1 MDLQV
6 YKNRLKNFFNKIFH
20 HNKNND
26 PYADTEDETESAKA
40 METDKPEGSQ
50 NMLVGDHGT
59 IMGVDRRIVIGLAV
73 FFVLV
78 FSLAFIYA
86 SSDGSDN
93 KKAVQNV
100 SSKSDIADE
109 GAMRDG
115 SKLSDDYGALERA
128 NMKKMTNNGQ
138 NQNAVKAKPISG
150 NTTQQSANNSVNQ
163 VSSSTLPALPRTNV
177 VPALPVSPTSY
188 AQSYNNLPSQLAA
201 VNGSETNNS
210 RSEKKSITDKI
221 KDTLASAIA
230 FATGNETSEIA
241 EASVKLAE
249 TPSVST
255 ANNHSISNYIAP
267 SPNTITAGTII
278 PAMLLTG
285 INTDTPGQVIAQIM
299 GDVYDLDGNVLIPA
313 GSRVTGSIAS
323 TQSDGSSDRVSVTF
337 NSLVLPD
344 GGSWNIGSSLVAVD
358 GAGYSGIQGI
368 VHKHTASNFMKGLF
382 NGAMTALATASTDRV
397 QLDASAFNAI
407 TSTQRPTTTVDPGY
421 QFSIY
426 VTQNIAF

>member
-163 VSSSTLPALPRTNV
+163 VSSATLPALPRTNV

-201 VNGSETNNS
+201 FNGSETNNS
-210 RSEKKSITDKI
+210 RSEKKLITDKI

-323 TQSDGSSDRVSVTF
+323 TQSDGSSGRVSVTF

>member
-1 MDLQV
+1 MPL
-6 YKNRLKNFFNKIFH
+6 
-20 HNKNND
+20 
-26 PYADTEDETESAKA
+26 
-40 METDKPEGSQ
+40 
-50 NMLVGDHGT
+50 
-59 IMGVDRRIVIGLAV
+59 
-73 FFVLV
+73 
-78 FSLAFIYA
+78 
-86 SSDGSDN
+86 
-93 KKAVQNV
+93 
-100 SSKSDIADE
+100 
-109 GAMRDG
+109 
-115 SKLSDDYGALERA
+115 
-128 NMKKMTNNGQ
+128 
-138 NQNAVKAKPISG
+138 
-150 NTTQQSANNSVNQ
+150 
-163 VSSSTLPALPRTNV
+163 
-177 VPALPVSPTSY
+177 
-188 AQSYNNLPSQLAA
+188 
-201 VNGSETNNS
+201 
-210 RSEKKSITDKI
+210 
-221 KDTLASAIA
+221 IA

-323 TQSDGSSDRVSVTF
+323 TQSDGSSGRVSVTF

-426 VTQNIAF
+426 VTQNIVF

>member
-138 NQNAVKAKPISG
+138 NAVKAKPISG
-150 NTTQQSANNSVNQ
+150 TSMQQSASNSVNH
-163 VSSSTLPALPRTNV
+163 VSSSTLPVLPRTNV

-201 VNGSETNNS
+201 ANGSETNNS

-230 FATGNETSEIA
+230 FATGNEISEIA
-241 EASVKLAE
+241 EASVKMAE

-255 ANNHSISNYIAP
+255 ANNRSISNYIAP

-299 GDVYDLDGNVLIPA
+299 GDVYDLDDNVLIPA

-323 TQSDGSSDRVSVTF
+323 TQSDGSSGRVSVTF

-382 NGAMTALATASTDRV
+382 HGAMTALATAGTDRV